1 MSTIQQLELNCNL
14 LRAILWQ
21 HEGADGLLKIVT
33 ANQDW
38 IDDAHKRFWEK
49 WYRDV
54 FNLNTASQFGLA
66 VWTKILGID
75 EPIRFTE
82 VSKDNFGFGG
92 GTGVQ
97 SFDEAGFAFLFNN
110 VVLQEDTVR
119 KFLLMRWFVLTEN
132 LSVYN
137 INKMLARLFGDN
149 FAFVTDNGDMT
160 IGYTFAFAPDSELQ
174 LLLDGTSFLPRPA
187 GVKMIGWVSTPRDA
201 FGFNVPSGS
210 DHINFD
216 NDSFLR

>member
-1 MSTIQQLELNCNL
+1 MSHIQQLELNCNL

-21 HEGADGLLKIVT
+21 HEKADGLLKVVMESQ
-33 ANQDW
+33 NW
-38 IDDAHKRFWEK
+38 IDGAHKRFWEK
-49 WYRDV
+49 WYQDV
-54 FNLNTASQFGLA
+54 FNLNTATQFGLV
-66 VWTKILGID
+66 VWMKILGVE

-82 VSKDNFGFGG
+82 VVKDNFGFDG

-97 SFDEAGFAFLFNN
+97 SYDEAGFAFLFNN
-110 VVLQEDTVR
+110 VVLQEQTVR
-119 KFLLMRWFVLTEN
+119 SFLLMRWFVLTEN

-160 IGYTFAFAPDSELQ
+160 IGYTFAFAPSSELE
-174 LLLDGTSFLPRPA
+174 LLLNSTSFLPRPA
-187 GVKMIGWVSTPRDA
+187 GVKMIGWTSVPRDA
-201 FGFNVPSGS
+201 FGFNVNAGD